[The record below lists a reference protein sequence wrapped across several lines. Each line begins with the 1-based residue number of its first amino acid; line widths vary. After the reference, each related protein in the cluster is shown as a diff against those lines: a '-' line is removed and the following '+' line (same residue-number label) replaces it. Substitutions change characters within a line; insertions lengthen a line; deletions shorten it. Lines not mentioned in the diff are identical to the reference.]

1 MPIRR
6 PWTLVTVCLGTF
18 MLLVDISIVY
28 VALPDM
34 AKSLGASFS
43 DLQWTVDAYAVA
55 LAALLL
61 NAGSLG
67 DLLGHR
73 RVYLAG
79 ITVFSTASFLCGFA
93 SDPTFLDASRALEG
107 IGGAAMFATSLA
119 LLGNAY
125 HGKARAGALA
135 AWGATAGI
143 AVALGPLIG
152 GALTTYASWSWI
164 FYVNVPI
171 GALTFALVLWKVD
184 ETERTRAAR
193 PDWVGFAMLSGGLVA
208 LVYGLIR
215 GNPDGWTS
223 ASIVAAFTVGVALLA
238 GFFAVEARV
247 DHPMLELRL
256 LRRPAVVGASLAAI
270 ALSASLFSMLLYITL
285 YLQQILGYSAMQTGL
300 RFLAITGL
308 VLVGAPISGRLSERV
323 PLRIL
328 LSVGLAVVAVGLAL
342 MTHVDVRDDWTAL
355 LAGFIVAGL
364 GAGISNPA
372 IASAAIRTVA
382 PDQIGVGSGINN
394 TARQIGIAAGI
405 AGLGA
410 VFQHRVQDAFI
421 SHLHTTA
428 PQLDSKSHA
437 LADQIT
443 AGGLQSATHH
453 GAAHMQ
459 LLITGAAHAAFIDG
473 FTEILWIAVAVA
485 AFGVVAALALIHG
498 RDLIST
504 EPATDTQS
512 NRSRSHPA
520 PAAGGRPGPVTA
532 QGRQHTRG

>member
-1 MPIRR
+1 
-6 PWTLVTVCLGTF
+6 

-28 VALPDM
+28 VALPDIGR
-34 AKSLGASFS
+34 SLHASFS

-79 ITVFSTASFLCGFA
+79 LTVFSVASFLCGFA

-125 HGKARAGALA
+125 QGTARAGALA

-171 GALTFALVLWKVD
+171 GALTIALVLWKVD
-184 ETERTRAAR
+184 ETERTRNAR
-193 PDWVGFAMLSGGLVA
+193 PDWLGFAMLSGGLVA

-215 GNPDGWTS
+215 GNADGWAS
-223 ASIVAAFTVGVALLA
+223 GSIVAAFTAAGVLLA
-238 GFFAVEARV
+238 GFFAVEARIE
-247 DHPMLELRL
+247 HPMLELRL
-256 LRRPAVVGASLAAI
+256 LRRPAVVGASVAAI

-328 LSVGLAVVAVGLAL
+328 LSVGLAVVAAGLAL

-355 LAGFIVAGL
+355 VAGFIVAGL

-410 VFQHRVQDAFI
+410 VFQHRVRDAFV
-421 SHLHTTA
+421 SHLHAAA
-428 PQLDSKSHA
+428 PRLDSKSHA
-437 LADQIT
+437 LADRIT
-443 AGGLQSATHH
+443 GGGLQSATHQ
-453 GAAHMQ
+453 GAGHMQ
-459 LLITGAAHAAFIDG
+459 LVIANAAHAAFIDG

-485 AFGVVAALALIHG
+485 VFGLVAALVLVRG

-504 EPATDTQS
+504 ETGTDIQP
-512 NRSRSHPA
+512 RRGHGR
-520 PAAGGRPGPVTA
+520 PAAARDVRPGA
-532 QGRQHTRG
+532 AAGQGRHHARR